1 MMKHQKS
8 LSIVV
13 IFSLLMSIYNC
24 TNTTKVV
31 DGPVKWSLVKL
42 GTIGGNIPYDSAK
55 VLIPLLRGEER
66 GYFFVYKFYVGSR
79 TWSDTVSVEGMNAFR
94 EGLTFPPDSACAFE
108 GFAYDAIGVTHR
120 IAKRQFAVK
129 NGVPVEQFIVHP
141 IIALH
146 RLKTTTPQYV
156 DSVNLY
162 MGEEGSDSLLS
173 VVNGLNIGDDIDII
187 NRVPADTVGID
198 TRLKFVMY
206 GDAIGESN
214 VRLWQGVTRKIFKSG
229 ESSAPT
235 TWDITFIGNEK
246 LKELAVNFEL
256 SLEVVGDYITL
267 ANVEVI
273 DLTMTMS
280 SDPVTPIGVGE
291 TGVIARGSFSGRG
304 VLEHLSMESSV
315 NMSALFSDL
324 YLYIDGTEAGHTVLG
339 VEDVKLFYFQHMNHL
354 MSGGPIAFEIRA
366 TRKEAG
372 SGNILCYY
380 GISHTN
386 SGSRRPI
393 LFTGGT
399 HSELALF

>member
-1 MMKHQKS
+1 
-8 LSIVV
+8 
-13 IFSLLMSIYNC
+13 MSIYNC

-31 DGPVKWSLVKL
+31 DGPVKWSLIKL

-94 EGLTFPPDSACAFE
+94 EGLTFPPDSICAFE
-108 GFAYDAIGVTHR
+108 GYAYDGVGVTHR
-120 IAKRQFAVK
+120 ISKRRFTVK
-129 NGVPVEQFIVHP
+129 NGVPEQIFVVRP

-146 RLKTTTPQYV
+146 RLTTTTPQYV

-162 MGEEGSDSLLS
+162 MGEEGADSLLS
-173 VVNGLNIGDDIDII
+173 VVDGLSIGDGIDII

-206 GDAIGESN
+206 GNALGESN

-235 TWDITFIGNEK
+235 TWDITFVGSEK
-246 LKELAVNFEL
+246 LKELAVDFKL
-256 SLEVVGDYITL
+256 SLEVVGDHTSL
-267 ANVEVI
+267 ANIEII
-273 DLTMTMS
+273 DLVMTII
-280 SDPVTPIGVGE
+280 SDPVTPIGIGE

-304 VLEHLSMESSV
+304 VLEHLSMESTVDMFS
-315 NMSALFSDL
+315 LFSDL
-324 YLYIDGTEAGHTVLG
+324 YLYIDGVEIKHVVLN
-339 VEDVKLFYFQHMNHL
+339 VEDAQLFYFQNMNHFV
-354 MSGGPIAFEIRA
+354 SGGPIPFEIRA
-366 TRKEAG
+366 TRKDLG
-372 SGNILCYY
+372 SGALRCYY

-393 LFTGGT
+393 LFTGGAQ
-399 HSELALF
+399 SELSGLF